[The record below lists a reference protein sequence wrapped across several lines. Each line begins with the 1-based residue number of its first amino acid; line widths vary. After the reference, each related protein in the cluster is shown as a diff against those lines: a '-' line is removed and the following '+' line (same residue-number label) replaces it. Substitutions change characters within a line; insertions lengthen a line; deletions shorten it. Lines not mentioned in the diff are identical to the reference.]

1 MLSDLHTVGP
11 WSLEP
16 VNLRNPEENTLCIV
30 SDTANSLLSLNN
42 IHKSFESKPLTIL
55 NFTVHVNIG
64 IVEVYWKGKRG
75 TKNHALKNAPVNVQ
89 GDSWEMIPL
98 NII

>member
-30 SDTANSLLSLNN
+30 SDTANSLLNLNS
-42 IHKSFESKPLTIL
+42 IHKSFESKPLTTL
-55 NFTVHVNIG
+55 NFTMHVSKG
-64 IVEVYWKGKRG
+64 IVEVYWKGKEG

-89 GDSWEMIPL
+89 GDS
-98 NII
+98 

>member
-1 MLSDLHTVGP
+1 MLSDLDTVGP

-42 IHKSFESKPLTIL
+42 IHKSFESKPLTTL
-55 NFTVHVNIG
+55 NFAVHVNIG
-64 IVEVYWKGKRG
+64 IVYWKEKRG

-89 GDSWEMIPL
+89 GDS
-98 NII
+98 